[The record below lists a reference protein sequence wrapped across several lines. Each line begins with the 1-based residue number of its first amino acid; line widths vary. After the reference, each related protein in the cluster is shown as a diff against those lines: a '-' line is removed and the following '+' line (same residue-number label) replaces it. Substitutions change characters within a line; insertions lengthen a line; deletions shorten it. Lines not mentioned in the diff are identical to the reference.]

1 MVLRFLLIQGQVI
14 ALEAVHLKRRLTAV
28 LIADVVGYSRLMS
41 ADEEGT
47 HVLLSRYANDLIGPK
62 VAEHGGRLMRCRG
75 DGFLGEFDSA
85 VDAVRCGVEI
95 QRELATRNS
104 GVDTNHRVQ
113 MRIGVNTGD
122 VIVDDRDVYGNIVN
136 IAARLED
143 LAEPG
148 EVYVTRGVRDQLLGQ
163 PDLSFEDRGERRVKN
178 IEPPIRVFRVE
189 HIQEQEKS
197 SPWAR
202 LTSLVRRLPRRRWVP
217 HSIAMTI
224 GMLAAAA
231 VLFVGGLSIWR
242 DGFLSRDLK
251 VVESEHA
258 TIMVLPFRN
267 LSGNREE
274 DYFADAV
281 TDDLITDLSRLS
293 GTSVIASATSF
304 TYKGKA
310 VDAKQVG
317 RECNVRYLL
326 EGSIRKIGTK
336 VLTNAQLID
345 ARSAVHIW
353 ADRFKH
359 EAADLM
365 ELQAAVTGRIANSLG
380 VQLVKAENTR
390 ALLKQ
395 RLDPNATDLRLRAM
409 ALIITSLTEDRSRL
423 AQEYLEKAVA
433 IDPLAAESWSELAS
447 LRVSDYL
454 NFWNRGAKGQDARKE
469 LLGDAETALKKAY
482 EIDPSIAMAHVADG
496 FIRRAKGD
504 HQGALE
510 AYDLALQLN
519 PNLALAYAQKAN
531 QLALLGKADEAPLLV
546 GKAIQL
552 SPRDPSIGVFYWILG
567 RAYFV
572 MGRYDDAIIWLR
584 RSIDLRPTLWFSRAY
599 LVSALALAKRDE
611 AKQALQEFRDQT
623 PGYDLA
629 RIRAIYD
636 GDVPNDPGYTK
647 TVEKLYEGLR
657 LAGM

>member
-1 MVLRFLLIQGQVI
+1 M
-14 ALEAVHLKRRLTAV
+14 EAVHLKRRLTAV

-47 HVLLSRYANDLIGPK
+47 HVLLSRYETDLIGPK
-62 VAEHGGRLMRCRG
+62 VAEHGGRLMRSRG

-95 QRELATRNS
+95 QRELAARNS
-104 GVDTNHRVQ
+104 SVDTDHRVQ

-163 PDLSFEDRGERRVKN
+163 PDLFCEDQGERRVKN

-197 SPWAR
+197 GRWAR
-202 LTSLVRRLPRRRWVP
+202 LMFLLRRRWRRVP
-217 HSIAMTI
+217 RPVAATI
-224 GMLAAAA
+224 GMLVGA
-231 VLFVGGLSIWR
+231 VVLAMSGLSVWR
-242 DGFLSRDLK
+242 DGFLGWNPK
-251 VVESEHA
+251 VGETQNA

-310 VDAKQVG
+310 VDAKQVA
-317 RECNVRYLL
+317 RECGVRYLL
-326 EGSIRKIGTK
+326 EGSIRRIGTK
-336 VLTNAQLID
+336 VQTNAQLID
-345 ARSAVHIW
+345 ARSAAHIW
-353 ADRFKH
+353 ADRFNH
-359 EAADLM
+359 DTADLM
-365 ELQAAVTGRIANSLG
+365 ELQAAVTGRIASSLG
-380 VQLVKAENTR
+380 VQLVRAENSR
-390 ALLKQ
+390 ALLER

-409 ALIITSLTEDRSRL
+409 ALIINSFSEAHTL
-423 AQEYLEKAVA
+423 AARKFLEESVK
-433 IDPLAAESWSELAS
+433 IDPRSAESWGQLAF
-447 LRVSDYL
+447 LRVTDYL
-454 NFWNRGAKGQDARKE
+454 NRWNEAKGDPEAGKR
-469 LLGDAETALKKAY
+469 LLAGAEEALQEAFKVGPPVA
-482 EIDPSIAMAHVADG
+482 IAHLADG

-504 HQGALE
+504 HRGALD
-510 AYDLALQLN
+510 AYDLALHLN

-531 QLALLGKADEAPLLV
+531 QLALLGDASGAPPLV
-546 GKAIQL
+546 HKAIAL
-552 SPRDPSIGVFYWILG
+552 SPLDPSIGVFYWILG

-572 MGRYDDAIIWLR
+572 MERYNDAIVWLR
-584 RSIDLRPTLWFSRAY
+584 RSVDLRPTLWFSRAY
-599 LVSALALAKRDE
+599 LVSAYAHAGLDQE
-611 AKQALQEFRDQT
+611 ARQALEEFRTKVQ
-623 PGYDLA
+623 GYDFA
-629 RIRAIYD
+629 RMQAIYD
-636 GDVPNDPGYTK
+636 KEIPNDPAYNRTL
-647 TVEKLYEGLR
+647 ENLWAGLKQ
-657 LAGM
+657 AGM